1 MSSNQRTRHDEQD
14 GQLIEDVR
22 AGSTAAYDTLYK
34 RHINVARIVARKA
47 TRCGADADD
56 VVSEAFTKI
65 LGLMQRQA
73 GPVGEFRPYLC
84 RVIKNLAKDGFRRE
98 QRVEASD
105 ELDPVD
111 EDVRIDAVVDD
122 VEKQAASRA
131 LASLPV
137 TWRQILWEMEVQ
149 MMHPRDL
156 ADRHDSTPH
165 NVSALAHR
173 AREALRSAFL
183 SEMVGSPSERCA
195 PVANRLGAYVRGG
208 TRVRE
213 TTKIEEHL
221 EQCARCRGSLDSIR
235 DLNSSFRLRPVL
247 QEMPLAG

>member
-1 MSSNQRTRHDEQD
+1 MSTNRRHGIDVHD
-14 GQLIEDVR
+14 GRLIEDVR
-22 AGSTAAYDTLYK
+22 AGSTTAYDALYT

-47 TRCGADADD
+47 TRCAADADD
-56 VVSEAFTKI
+56 IVSEAFTKI

-73 GPVGEFRPYLC
+73 GPVDEFRPYLC

-98 QRVEASD
+98 QRVETSD

-111 EDVRIDAVVDD
+111 EDVRVDAVVDD
-122 VEKQAASRA
+122 VEKHAATRA

-137 TWRQILWEMEVQ
+137 SWREILWEMEVL
-149 MMHPRDL
+149 MMQPREL

-183 SEMVGSPSERCA
+183 SEMLGSPPERCA
-195 PVANRLGAYVRGG
+195 PIANRLGAYVRGS
-208 TRVRE
+208 TRSRE
-213 TTKIEEHL
+213 TTKIEDHL
-221 EQCARCRGSLDSIR
+221 DQCARCRGSLDSIR

-247 QEMPLAG
+247 KDMPLAS